1 MHVRT
6 RGSGIITARTLPGRS
21 DLILLDVL
29 QDDFPLVPR
38 PWAAIADRLGIT
50 EDDVLERLGRLQETG
65 IIRGVSP
72 VLESRRL
79 GLMAATLV
87 ALRVPESRVR
97 GIARIISSYP
107 EVSHNYRRDHAYSI
121 WFTLAAPT
129 DERIAEVLAEIL
141 GRTGISPEDV
151 LNLPTLQ
158 KYKIDVRFSCCPDN
172 GEVESRGPD

>member
-1 MHVRT
+1 M
-6 RGSGIITARTLPGRS
+6 
-21 DLILLDVL
+21 LLDVL
-29 QDDFPLVPR
+29 QDDLPLVPR
-38 PWAAIADRLGIT
+38 PWAAIADRLGST

-65 IIRGVSP
+65 VIRGVSP

-87 ALRVPESRVR
+87 ALRVPKSRVS

-129 DERIAEVLAEIL
+129 AGRIGEVLAEIL

-172 GEVESRGPD
+172 GEAENHGPD

>member
-1 MHVRT
+1 
-6 RGSGIITARTLPGRS
+6 
-21 DLILLDVL
+21 
-29 QDDFPLVPR
+29 
-38 PWAAIADRLGIT
+38 
-50 EDDVLERLGRLQETG
+50 
-65 IIRGVSP
+65 
-72 VLESRRL
+72 
-79 GLMAATLV
+79 MAATLV
-87 ALRVPESRVR
+87 ALRVPKSRVS

-129 DERIAEVLAEIL
+129 AGRIGEVLAEIL

-172 GEVESRGPD
+172 GEAENHGPD